1 VVEFSEQPLAVAAPP
16 APAAPKRSRLAAAAR
31 RVLRS
36 IPQLVVFSV
45 LGGLLVWG
53 HRTDWALPKF
63 SALLGEPGRPP
74 DDWCDEH
81 SVPESV
87 CVECNPELMPRPK
100 AYGWCREHGVHE
112 CPLEHP
118 DVAQVAERPVVSAA
132 DFERASRALALLPRP
147 ENNSRCRLHERRIQF
162 VSAEAAEKA
171 GVEIDQVWTAPM
183 VEVVAVNCEVIYDPT
198 RTARLSTKAPGT
210 VFKAFKQIGNSVAT
224 GEVVALIDAAE
235 VGRAKTDL
243 FQSLVQIRLKERVV
257 RNLREVAE
265 PSAVSPRTL
274 NEAEAAL
281 ADARIR
287 FAAARQAL
295 TNLGLPVDPRTFEK
309 VRDEELPERLRL
321 LGLPKA
327 VADSIDPGATSG
339 NLLPVVAPHDGV
351 VATRDVV
358 AGEVVDASKV
368 LFLVVDPRALWLT
381 LAVGESDA
389 RLVKPGQAVR
399 FRPAGGPAEVRAV
412 VSWVSPEVD
421 HRTRTVRARA
431 RLDPATTGELKANTY
446 GPGRVILREESNAVV
461 VPNAALQWDGD
472 CHVVF
477 VRDKNYLEPDA
488 PKVFHTRTV
497 RPGARDERHTEIIA
511 GLLSGEVVA
520 VKGSAALRAE
530 LLKGRLGEG

>member
-1 VVEFSEQPLAVAAPP
+1 VVDFSEQPLAVAAPP
-16 APAAPKRSRLAAAAR
+16 APAVPKRSRLAAAVR
-31 RVLRS
+31 RVLHS
-36 IPQLVVFSV
+36 ILPLVVFSV

-53 HRTDWALPKF
+53 HRTDWTLPKF
-63 SALLGEPGRPP
+63 SALLGATGRPP

-81 SVPESV
+81 GVPESV
-87 CVECNPELMPRPK
+87 CVECNPELMPKPK
-100 AYGWCREHGVHE
+100 AYGWCREHGVHD

-118 DVAQVAERPVVSAA
+118 DVAQVTKRPNVTAA

-147 ENNSRCRLHERRIQF
+147 ENNSRCKLHARRIQF

-171 GVEIDQVWTAPM
+171 GVEVDAVGTAPM
-183 VEVVAVNCEVIYDPT
+183 LESVVVNGEIVYDPT

-210 VFKAFKQIGNSVAT
+210 VFKAFKQIGDPVAT
-224 GEVVALIDAAE
+224 GEVVALVDAAE
-235 VGRAKTDL
+235 VGRAKTEM

-257 RNLREVAE
+257 RGLREVAE

-274 NEAEAAL
+274 SEAEAAL

-295 TNLGLPVDPRTFEK
+295 TNLGLPVDPRVFER
-309 VRDEELPERLRL
+309 VPDEELPERLRL

-327 VADSIDPGATSG
+327 VADSLDPGTATG

-368 LFLVVDPRALWLT
+368 LFLVVDPRALWLM
-381 LAVGESDA
+381 LAVGEQDA
-389 RLVKPGQAVR
+389 RLVKLGQAVR

-431 RLDPATTGELKANTY
+431 RLDSPASELKANTF
-446 GPGRVILREESNAVV
+446 GPGRVILREEPNAVV

-477 VRDKNYLEPDA
+477 VRDKKYLDPDA

-497 RPGARDERHTEIIA
+497 RPGARDEKHTEIIA
-511 GLLSGEVVA
+511 GLLPGEVVA